1 MHVLHQACGFHNPN
15 LGYSFVGAYPLC
27 MSASALNAPDL
38 RAWIDIPFQHDFP
51 IQNLPFGVFET
62 DERGPRLAV
71 AIGDYV
77 LDLYVLSQFGFF
89 DDLTELSDAQ
99 PRVFR
104 RRSLNAFLRLGRPAW
119 RAVRQRVSELL
130 RHDNAD
136 LRDNP
141 EAARDAL
148 VRQRDVAMLRPV
160 KPANYTDFYSSLTHA
175 ANVGTMFRGPEN
187 PLLPNW
193 RHLPVAYHGRASS
206 IVVSGT
212 HIRRPQGQILAPG
225 ADAPTFGPSQQLDFE
240 LEMAFVVGTASTL
253 GTPVPVE
260 QAESHIFGLCLFND
274 WSARDLQSWEYAP
287 LGPFL
292 GKNFGSSLGP
302 WVVTLDALE
311 PFRTAGPAQE
321 PTPLPYLQ
329 TTGYQHFN
337 VQLEAALTPTGG
349 AETVLT
355 RPTFQGLYWS
365 MAQQL
370 AHHTSNGCNL
380 EVGDVYASGTISDP
394 DAFGSLLELAARGT
408 QPVPLADGTTR
419 AFLLDGDT
427 VTLRAYAEADGVR
440 IGFGEVSGTILP
452 ATE

>member
-1 MHVLHQACGFHNPN
+1 
-15 LGYSFVGAYPLC
+15 
-27 MSASALNAPDL
+27 MSANALNAPGL

-89 DDLTELSDAQ
+89 DDLTELGNAQ

-104 RRSLNAFLRLGRPAW
+104 RRSLNGFLRLGRPAW

-136 LRDNP
+136 LRDHP
-141 EAARDAL
+141 EAARAAL
-148 VRQRDVAMLRPV
+148 LRQRDVRLLRPV
-160 KPANYTDFYSSLTHA
+160 KPANYTDFYSSLAHA

-187 PLLPNW
+187 ALLPNW

-206 IVVSGT
+206 IVASGT
-212 HIRRPQGQILAPG
+212 PIRRPQGQQLAPG

-240 LEMAFVVGTASTL
+240 LEMAFVVGTGTTL
-253 GTPVPVE
+253 GTPVPIE
-260 QAESHIFGLCLFND
+260 QAEEHIFGLCLFND
-274 WSARDLQSWEYAP
+274 WSARDLQSWEYVP

-292 GKNFGSSLGP
+292 GKSFASSLSP

-321 PTPLPYLQ
+321 PAPLPYLQ
-329 TTGYQHFN
+329 ASGDHHFAI
-337 VQLEAALTPTGG
+337 QLEAALAPAGG
-349 AETVLT
+349 PETVLAT
-355 RPTFQGLYWS
+355 PNYQGLYWS

-380 EVGDVYASGTISDP
+380 EVGDLCASGTISGPTP
-394 DAFGSLLELAARGT
+394 DTFGSLLELAWRGT
-408 QPVPLADGTTR
+408 QPVPLADGSTR

-427 VTLRAYAEADGVR
+427 VTLRAYAEKDGVR
-440 IGFGEVSGTILP
+440 IGFGEVSGTILSY
-452 ATE
+452 EF